1 MSRALN
7 FVDVDLSSRAAGFAG
22 VFASLIAAGAL
33 TDYTFL
39 TMPQHEY
46 PPLLLEVRSVSIPIP
61 DVSDS
66 QQNADSMLPPPQ
78 AEKPASQSV
87 SQPPGAEQS
96 PPPRAEQPPP
106 RATPTPPP
114 AERSA
119 SRSDTL
125 RTSAAATARTA
136 PAPAEAE
143 QSSRAQPASTLK
155 SGPASTAAAAS
166 DAESSSRNAQQKAR
180 QLVTGLILD
189 QIRSSLVYPQRAVQ
203 RQLQGTVV
211 MEFTIERGII
221 TSFRVARGSGHAILD
236 AAASRLGEQLIGF
249 NTRNDQHSLTLNVP
263 IKYALI
269 R

>member
-46 PPLLLEVRSVSIPIP
+46 PPLLLEIRSVSIP

-66 QQNADSMLPPPQ
+66 QLNADGMLPPPRVAQ
-78 AEKPASQSV
+78 PASEPV
-87 SQPPGAEQS
+87 SPPPVAEQPPQ
-96 PPPRAEQPPP
+96 PRAEQPPP
-106 RATPTPPP
+106 RAAQTHPA
-114 AERSA
+114 AERPA

-125 RTSAAATARTA
+125 RTSAAAARTA
-136 PAPAEAE
+136 PAPAEADK
-143 QSSRAQPASTLK
+143 SSARAQPASTLK

-166 DAESSSRNAQQKAR
+166 EAESSSRSAQQKAR

-221 TSFRVARGSGHAILD
+221 TSFRIARGSGHAILD
-236 AAASRLGEQLIGF
+236 AAATRLGEQLIGF

>member
-46 PPLLLEVRSVSIPIP
+46 PPLLLEIRSVSIP

-66 QQNADSMLPPPQ
+66 QLNADGMLPPPRDAQ
-78 AEKPASQSV
+78 PASEEPV
-87 SQPPGAEQS
+87 SPPPVAEQPPQ
-96 PPPRAEQPPP
+96 PRAEQPPP
-106 RATPTPPP
+106 RAAQTHPT
-114 AERSA
+114 AERPA

-125 RTSAAATARTA
+125 RTSAAAAARTA
-136 PAPAEAE
+136 PAPAKAE
-143 QSSRAQPASTLK
+143 KSSARAQPASTLK

-166 DAESSSRNAQQKAR
+166 ETESSSRSAQQKAR

-221 TSFRVARGSGHAILD
+221 TSFRIARGSGHAILD
-236 AAASRLGEQLIGF
+236 AAATRLGEQLIGF

>member
-46 PPLLLEVRSVSIPIP
+46 PPLLLEIRSVSIP
-61 DVSDS
+61 DVSYS
-66 QQNADSMLPPPQ
+66 QLNADGMLPPPQ
-78 AEKPASQSV
+78 GEKPASQSV
-87 SQPPGAEQS
+87 SQPPEAERS

-106 RATPTPPP
+106 RATPTPSP
-114 AERSA
+114 AERPA
-119 SRSDTL
+119 TRSDTL

-143 QSSRAQPASTLK
+143 QSSARAQPASTLK
-155 SGPASTAAAAS
+155 SGPAFTAGAAS